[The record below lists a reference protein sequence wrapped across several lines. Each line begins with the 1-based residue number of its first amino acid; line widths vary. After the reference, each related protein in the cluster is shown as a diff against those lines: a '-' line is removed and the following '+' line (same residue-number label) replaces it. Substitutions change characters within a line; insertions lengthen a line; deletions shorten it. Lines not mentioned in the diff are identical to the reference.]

1 MHAKKSLSEKINNE
15 KITGLLCVS
24 PFIFGF
30 FLFLLVPMAISL
42 YYAFCEYNI
51 LSPAKFIGLAN
62 FKRMLTDETFFKA
75 LKVTLTFPPRSAAV
89 FPAPAGV
96 IRIENHT
103 IRIR

>member
-1 MHAKKSLSEKINNE
+1 MYAKKSLSEKINNE

-62 FKRMLTDETFFKA
+62 FKRMLTDETFSK
-75 LKVTLTFPPRSAAV
+75 L
-89 FPAPAGV
+89 
-96 IRIENHT
+96 
-103 IRIR
+103 

>member
-51 LSPAKFIGLAN
+51 LSSQIYWTCQFQAN
-62 FKRMLTDETFFKA
+62 VNR
-75 LKVTLTFPPRSAAV
+75 
-89 FPAPAGV
+89 
-96 IRIENHT
+96 
-103 IRIR
+103 